1 MKCVNAR
8 YLQAMSSSSIHLFLN
23 NLGKLFVSL
32 LKNADIKGARLKG
45 TCPTRASSFR
55 TATAFLS
62 LSLLGS
68 LFRISF
74 SFSTSVHMS
83 MYGWY
88 PLMYKS
94 ICKSCRTPADEVSP
108 LVAISTRTLDHE
120 CDYMQV
126 QVRACSTKATCVPL
140 QPVTTCSTADF
151 PTMCAAKEPQK
162 RNCLSLEK
170 KVEVIRYQQKNP
182 TISIRALG
190 EQFNCG
196 KTQIAHVLKNKA
208 DILSLFHQNVSG
220 SRHITGKSR
229 ASEFADVNEALYKW
243 FCIACSK
250 KHLSWRPRINGESQR
265 DCRQTW

>member
-1 MKCVNAR
+1 
-8 YLQAMSSSSIHLFLN
+8 
-23 NLGKLFVSL
+23 
-32 LKNADIKGARLKG
+32 
-45 TCPTRASSFR
+45 
-55 TATAFLS
+55 
-62 LSLLGS
+62 
-68 LFRISF
+68 
-74 SFSTSVHMS
+74 
-83 MYGWY
+83 
-88 PLMYKS
+88 
-94 ICKSCRTPADEVSP
+94 
-108 LVAISTRTLDHE
+108 
-120 CDYMQV
+120 MQV

-151 PTMCAAKEPQK
+151 PTLCAAKEPQK

-170 KVEVIRYQQKNP
+170 KVEVIKYQQKNP

-196 KTQIAHVLKNKA
+196 KTQIAYVLKNKA

-250 KHLSWRPRINGESQR
+250 IIYPGGPELMEAKEIADKLGKPNFKGSRGWLDKWKKHFN
-265 DCRQTW
+265 